1 MIDSVDFIIDE
12 YGRDITEMEEVYDE
26 EDNKHLLWKDT
37 SGEWHDDIVDY
48 AADRGAEYYDGEYS
62 DPYDD

>member
-1 MIDSVDFIIDE
+1 MIDGVDFIIDE
-12 YGRDITEMEEVYDE
+12 YGRDIVEMEEVYDE

-37 SGEWHDDIVDY
+37 AGEWHDDIVD
-48 AADRGAEYYDGEYS
+48 AVADRDVEYYDDEYS